1 MRYAVRRKPDISSRR
16 GGAALATSTGISAAL
31 QELASVVAAI
41 LDLLEQRP
49 GPLLEATPPP
59 LVREVANGVDR
70 LNHLLE
76 GAVAP
81 GTAPAPTDE
90 GFPTGLTLKAVSR
103 RTGIPAATL
112 RTWERRYGFVRPAR
126 SASGY
131 RRYGEVE
138 ILRILRVKHLREQ
151 GVRIGEAM
159 AAVTGTGDGPH
170 P

>member
-1 MRYAVRRKPDISSRR
+1 
-16 GGAALATSTGISAAL
+16 
-31 QELASVVAAI
+31 
-41 LDLLEQRP
+41 
-49 GPLLEATPPP
+49 
-59 LVREVANGVDR
+59 VREVAHGVGR
-70 LNHLLE
+70 LNRILE
-76 GAVAP
+76 DVVEP
-81 GTAPAPTDE
+81 GPAPAPAGE

-112 RTWERRYGFVRPAR
+112 RTWERRYGFIHPAR

-159 AAVTGTGDGPH
+159 AAVTGTSDGPH

>member
-1 MRYAVRRKPDISSRR
+1 MRYAVRRKSDISSRR

-59 LVREVANGVDR
+59 LVREVANGVGR
-70 LNHLLE
+70 LNRLLE
-76 GAVAP
+76 GVVAP
-81 GTAPAPTDE
+81 GPAPAPMDE
-90 GFPTGLTLKAVSR
+90 GFPTGLTLEAVSR

-159 AAVTGTGDGPH
+159 AAVTGAGDGPR